1 MARYTY
7 DLVLNKP
14 EDFVQFVMNDF
25 LQKNRFEPADYN
37 GEAVYRAGDRM
48 VEGHKYLKWSY
59 AGGVFHVEAWL
70 KAVSGEMGLDGF
82 VGMVQ
87 KKPFKESLEQLYAV
101 LQQPIQ
107 AAPGQGA
114 QAGPGMQQGAQAG
127 PGMQQGAQAGP
138 GPQPVPV
145 YTVDNSKSATMAMVF
160 GILSIIAGLILG
172 ILGVTRARMGAGSSM
187 AGRAKIGKVCSI
199 VGIVVAILMWAL
211 NFFVMFA

>member
-37 GEAVYRAGDRM
+37 GEAVYRAG
-48 VEGHKYLKWSY
+48 VN
-59 AGGVFHVEAWL
+59 
-70 KAVSGEMGLDGF
+70 VSEIPYYPEIVNDEPHMKQWELDGF

-114 QAGPGMQQGAQAG
+114 QAD

-160 GILSIIAGLILG
+160 GILSIIAGLLIPIAGLILG

>member
-14 EDFVQFVMNDF
+14 EDFVQFVVNDF
-25 LQKNRFEPADYN
+25 LQKNRFETADYN
-37 GEAVYRAGDRM
+37 GEAVYRAGDPM
-48 VEGHKYLKWSY
+48 VEGYKYLKWSY
-59 AGGVFHVEAWL
+59 IGGVFHVEAWL
-70 KAVSGEMGLDGF
+70 KGLSGEMDLDGF
-82 VGMVQ
+82 VGTLQ
-87 KKPFKESLEQLYAV
+87 KKPYKESLEQLYAA

-107 AAPGQGA
+107 AAPG
-114 QAGPGMQQGAQAG
+114 
-127 PGMQQGAQAGP
+127 QGAQAGP

-145 YTVDNSKSATMAMVF
+145 YTVDNTKAATMAMVF
-160 GILSIIAGLILG
+160 GILSIIAGLLIPIAGLILG

-211 NFFVMFA
+211 NFFVIFA

>member
-14 EDFVQFVMNDF
+14 EDFVQFVVNDF
-25 LQKNRFEPADYN
+25 LQKNRFETADYN
-37 GEAVYRAGDRM
+37 GEAVYRAGDPM
-48 VEGHKYLKWSY
+48 VEGYKYLKWSY
-59 AGGVFHVEAWL
+59 IGGVFHVEAWL
-70 KAVSGEMGLDGF
+70 KGLSGEMDLDGF
-82 VGMVQ
+82 VGTLQ
-87 KKPFKESLEQLYAV
+87 KKPYKESLEQLYAA

-107 AAPGQGA
+107 AAPG
-114 QAGPGMQQGAQAG
+114 QGAQAG

-145 YTVDNSKSATMAMVF
+145 YTVDNTKAATMAMVF

>member
-14 EDFVQFVMNDF
+14 EDFVQFVVNDF
-25 LQKNRFEPADYN
+25 LQKNRFETADYN
-37 GEAVYRAGDRM
+37 GEAVYRAGDPM
-48 VEGHKYLKWSY
+48 VEGYKYLKWSY
-59 AGGVFHVEAWL
+59 IGAVFHVEAWL
-70 KAVSGEMGLDGF
+70 KGLSGEMDLDGF
-82 VGMVQ
+82 VGTLQ
-87 KKPFKESLEQLYAV
+87 KKPYKESLEQLYAA

-107 AAPGQGA
+107 AAPG
-114 QAGPGMQQGAQAG
+114 QGAQAG

-145 YTVDNSKSATMAMVF
+145 YTVDNTKAATMAMVF
-160 GILSIIAGLILG
+160 GILSIIAGLLIPIAGLILG

>member
-59 AGGVFHVEAWL
+59 IGGVFHVEAWL

-107 AAPGQGA
+107 AAPGQD
-114 QAGPGMQQGAQAG
+114 AQAG

-145 YTVDNSKSATMAMVF
+145 YTVDNTKDATMAMVF
-160 GILSIIAGLILG
+160 GILSIIAGLLIPIAGLILG

>member
-59 AGGVFHVEAWL
+59 TGGVFQVEAWL

-82 VGMVQ
+82 SFMR
-87 KKPFKESLEQLYAV
+87 FSSSRSRR
-101 LQQPIQ
+101 
-107 AAPGQGA
+107 APDRAPRQDRVCSRA
-114 QAGPGMQQGAQAG
+114 HRQVRDHSRCRSTRWIIPS
-127 PGMQQGAQAGP
+127 
-138 GPQPVPV
+138 PQPWQWCLE
-145 YTVDNSKSATMAMVF
+145 S
-160 GILSIIAGLILG
+160 
-172 ILGVTRARMGAGSSM
+172 
-187 AGRAKIGKVCSI
+187 
-199 VGIVVAILMWAL
+199 
-211 NFFVMFA
+211 

>member
-14 EDFVQFVMNDF
+14 EDFVQFVVNDF
-25 LQKNRFEPADYN
+25 LQKNRFETADYN
-37 GEAVYRAGDRM
+37 GEAVYRAGDPM
-48 VEGHKYLKWSY
+48 VEGYKYLKWSY
-59 AGGVFHVEAWL
+59 IGGVFHVEAWL
-70 KAVSGEMGLDGF
+70 KGLSGEMDLDGF
-82 VGMVQ
+82 VGTLQ
-87 KKPFKESLEQLYAV
+87 KKPYKESLEQLYAA

-127 PGMQQGAQAGP
+127 P
-138 GPQPVPV
+138 QPVPV
-145 YTVDNSKSATMAMVF
+145 YTVDNTKAATMAMVF
-160 GILSIIAGLILG
+160 GILSIIAGLLIPIIALILG
-172 ILGVTRARMGAGSSM
+172 ILGISRARMGAGSSM

>member
-37 GEAVYRAGDRM
+37 GEVVYRAGDRM
-48 VEGHKYLKWSY
+48 VEGYKYLKWSY
-59 AGGVFHVEAWL
+59 IGGVFHVEAWL

-107 AAPGQGA
+107 AAPGQD
-114 QAGPGMQQGAQAG
+114 
-127 PGMQQGAQAGP
+127 AQAGP

-145 YTVDNSKSATMAMVF
+145 YTVDNTKAATMAMVF
-160 GILSIIAGLILG
+160 GILSIIAGLLIPIAGLILG

-199 VGIVVAILMWAL
+199 VGIVIAILMWAL